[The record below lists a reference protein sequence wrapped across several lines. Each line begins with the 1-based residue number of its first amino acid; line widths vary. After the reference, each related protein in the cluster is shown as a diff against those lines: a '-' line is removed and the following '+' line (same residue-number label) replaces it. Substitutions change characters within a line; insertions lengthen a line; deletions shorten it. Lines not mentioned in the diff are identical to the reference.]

1 LDGELERT
9 VTISLGFETGNGRNR
24 RASAQLNIAEF
35 APIPIANEQTATSV
49 KPGFFR
55 SIRKAKRRFC
65 NISAPGDG
73 IRFEYL
79 GSSNTEGVSHDPA
92 NVISEIHMLTSTGCV
107 RFWDQDHSVL
117 NTTSPKRGESSRP
130 IYTSISVQFTYFT
143 STELRRWK

>member
-35 APIPIANEQTATSV
+35 APIPIASEQTATSV

-65 NISAPGDG
+65 DISAPGDE
-73 IRFEYL
+73 ILSEYS
-79 GSSNTEGVSHDPA
+79 GSSDTERANCDPA
-92 NVISEIHMLTSTGCV
+92 NAISEIHRAMLT
-107 RFWDQDHSVL
+107 
-117 NTTSPKRGESSRP
+117 
-130 IYTSISVQFTYFT
+130 
-143 STELRRWK
+143 